1 MSNDFIMLLN
11 SVILVLQETLEAAL
25 LASVLT
31 ALSFRQRLRM
41 RWLPI
46 GLCLGA
52 LLAWGYAANIG
63 IVSEWFDYVGQEVVN
78 ALLQIT
84 IAMALVVL
92 TWDSFRNDGG
102 SVPGQVRTLPVLQ
115 WCAVL
120 AITLAITR
128 EGADV
133 LMYLGGVLQQA
144 DKPQTI
150 IIGSGIGFSIGISVA
165 FLLFY
170 GLVGLKE
177 NWGSAATLALLAMFS
192 GNMLSQAALQFTQA
206 DWISSTRAVWDTS
219 SWWPEDSISGQLLYA
234 LIGYEATPSAVQVAS
249 YVTGVLLVLLAA
261 AAGRKMA
268 VKA

>member
-1 MSNDFIMLLN
+1 MLLS

-25 LASVLT
+25 LASVLM
-31 ALSFRQRLRM
+31 ALSFRLRLRM

-52 LLAWGYAANIG
+52 LLAWVYAANLG
-63 IVSEWFDYVGQEVVN
+63 AVSEWFDYVGQEVVN
-78 ALLQIT
+78 AMLQIA

-92 TWDSFRNDGG
+92 SWGSFRNQG
-102 SVPGQVRTLPVLQ
+102 SSITGQARTLPLFE
-115 WCAVL
+115 WCAAL

-128 EGADV
+128 EGAEV
-133 LMYLGGVLQQA
+133 LTYLSGVLHQS
-144 DKPQTI
+144 DKVQTVL
-150 IIGSGIGFSIGISVA
+150 IGSGIGFSIGISVA
-165 FLLFY
+165 SLMFY

-177 NWGSAATLALLAMFS
+177 KWGAATTLVLLALFA

-219 SWWPEDSISGQLLYA
+219 SWWPEDSITGQLLYA
-234 LIGYEATPSAVQVAS
+234 LIGYEATPSAVQVAF

-261 AAGRKMA
+261 AAGKKVVVQA
-268 VKA
+268 